1 LKVGSAAGSKEQ
13 AGGPPGRTGRHAAG
27 MRMVRWCLGAGA
39 QWRLRSSAEPPQCW
53 ASLSRLPTPR
63 SMAAEAQHPDGGVC
77 ALDRAAFTQVVQIQA
92 LRVPTRDCQRY
103 LRLMTG

>member
-1 LKVGSAAGSKEQ
+1 VTTS
-13 AGGPPGRTGRHAAG
+13 RTGRHAAG

-53 ASLSRLPTPR
+53 TLLSRPPPPR
-63 SMAAEAQHPDGGVC
+63 SMAADAQHAAGGVPV
-77 ALDRAAFTQVVQIQA
+77 LDRAAFTQVVKIHA